1 MKQDPSSHRAYILGR
16 KISKTHTLSAMKNH
30 MIKCDCTNVGKGF
43 REGLFEEAAFE
54 LSLE

>member
-16 KISKTHTLSAMKNH
+16 KISKTHTLSAMKSH